1 MGFDKQDSIGNSKG
15 KKVDMNLKKRMENR
29 NEFNSILKYDYGM
42 PNQVWL
48 FILLCASFPCAR
60 LVQTVST
67 AEISPPEFLI
77 SLNHHLKLQH

>member
-42 PNQVWL
+42 PNQGYTEK
-48 FILLCASFPCAR
+48 INSYK
-60 LVQTVST
+60 
-67 AEISPPEFLI
+67 PEQRMF
-77 SLNHHLKLQH
+77 